1 MRYFIRN
8 INNLYHMRKIAVF
21 ILGLFALAASAQ
33 APADLKPTE
42 SLALFKVLVTNL
54 KDIPSQGDKITFVN
68 PISGMTYTGISDQK
82 GRFNILIPKG
92 ERLEVRFL
100 SLGKDSTL
108 RIIDVPNQPG
118 GITMNYTLRYELP
131 RTISLD
137 NVYFDTNKATLKPTS
152 FEALDNLVD
161 LLNYKPTMRIEIGG
175 HTDSQGGAA
184 FNLKLSQGRANSV
197 RAYLASKGIQ
207 ADRVEAKGYGL
218 TVPIDT
224 NDTPEGRAN
233 NRRTEVH
240 ILSE

>member
-1 MRYFIRN
+1 MKK
-8 INNLYHMRKIAVF
+8 LTVF
-21 ILGLFALAASAQ
+21 LVSMFALVASAQ
-33 APADLKPTE
+33 TQIDLKPTD

-54 KDIPSQGDKITFVN
+54 KDVPSQGDKITFVN
-68 PISGMTYTGISDQK
+68 PESGKKYTGISDK
-82 GRFNILIPKG
+82 DGRFNILIPKG

-108 RIIDVPNQPG
+108 RVIDVPNQAG

-131 RTISLD
+131 RTISLE

-161 LLNYKPTMRIEIGG
+161 LLNYKPTMKIEIAG
-175 HTDSQGGAA
+175 HTDSQGGAS

-197 RAYLASKGIQ
+197 KAYLVKKGIV

-218 TVPIDT
+218 TMPIDT
-224 NDTPEGRAN
+224 NDTPEGRSH

-240 ILSE
+240 ILQE

>member
-1 MRYFIRN
+1 MK
-8 INNLYHMRKIAVF
+8 KIT
-21 ILGLFALAASAQ
+21 LFLLSMFSLVAFGQ
-33 APADLKPTE
+33 AEQDLKPTE
-42 SLALFKVLVTNL
+42 SMALFKVLVTNL
-54 KDIPSQGDKITFVN
+54 KDEPSQGDKISFVN
-68 PISGMTYTGISDQK
+68 PTTGMTYSGISDGQ

-108 RIIDVPNQPG
+108 RVIDVPNQSG

-137 NVYFDTNKATLKPTS
+137 NVYFDTNRTTLKPMS
-152 FEALDNLVD
+152 FETLDNLVD
-161 LLNYKPTMRIEIGG
+161 LLNYKPTMRIEIAG

-184 FNLKLSQGRANSV
+184 PNLKLSQGRAESV
-197 RAYLASKGIQ
+197 KAYLVKKGI
-207 ADRVEAKGYGL
+207 ASERLEAKGYGL
-218 TVPIDT
+218 TMPIDT
-224 NDTPEGRAN
+224 NDTPEGRSH